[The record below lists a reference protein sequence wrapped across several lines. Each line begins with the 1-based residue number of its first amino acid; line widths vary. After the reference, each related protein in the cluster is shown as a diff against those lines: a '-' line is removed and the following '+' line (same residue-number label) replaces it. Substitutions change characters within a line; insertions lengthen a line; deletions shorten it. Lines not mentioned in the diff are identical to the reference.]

1 MSLLSQVIQFLFTGI
16 TIGSIYAMVGLGF
29 TIIYNATGII
39 NFAQGEFVMLG
50 GMVMVWL
57 TTVLHLPL
65 PVGFVLSVLIVTAI
79 GAAFERLAIYPL
91 KKPKVLIL
99 IIITLAG
106 SIVLKGAAMLLWGKQ
121 TYSLPHFSGEAPIV
135 ILGATILPQALWI
148 IGILIAVV
156 ALLAFFFNFTMLGK
170 AMRAC
175 SINPIA
181 ASLVGINVKRIV
193 LLSFAMSAGI
203 GAAAGIAFTPIV
215 LMEFDRGALLGLK
228 GFCAAVLGG
237 LGNGAGAVIAGLLIG
252 VLESFGAGFISS
264 EYKDAIALGVLL
276 IVLLVR
282 PSGIMGGREA
292 SKLKEF

>member
-1 MSLLSQVIQFLFTGI
+1 MSELSQIAQFLFTGI

-29 TIIYNATGII
+29 NIIYNATGII

-57 TTVLHLPL
+57 TASFNLPL
-65 PVGFVLSVLIVTAI
+65 PLGFMLAVFIVTII
-79 GAAFERLAIYPL
+79 GAVFERFAIYPL
-91 KKPKVLIL
+91 KKPSALIL

-106 SIVLKGAAMLLWGKQ
+106 SIIFKGAAMLVWGKQ
-121 TYSLPHFSGEAPIV
+121 TYSLAHFSGEEPLQL
-135 ILGATILPQALWI
+135 LGATILPQALWV
-148 IGILIAVV
+148 IGILMAVV
-156 ALLAFFFNFTMLGK
+156 GLLAFFFNFTMLGK

-175 SINPIA
+175 SVNPVA

-237 LGNGAGAVIAGLLIG
+237 LGNGTGAVIAGLLIG
-252 VLESFGAGFISS
+252 VLESFATGYISS

-276 IVLLVR
+276 AVLLVR
-282 PSGIMGGREA
+282 PSGLMGSREA
-292 SKLKEF
+292 ARLKEF

>member
-1 MSLLSQVIQFLFTGI
+1 MSLVSQITQFLFTGL

-29 TIIYNATGII
+29 NIIYNATGII

-50 GMVMVWL
+50 GMIMVWL
-57 TTVLHLPL
+57 TTTFNLPL
-65 PVGFVLSVLIVTAI
+65 PLGFLLSVLFVTCL
-79 GAAFERLAIYPL
+79 GALFDRLAIYPL
-91 KKPKVLIL
+91 KKPPALIL
-99 IIITLAG
+99 IIITLAA
-106 SIVLKGAAMLLWGKQ
+106 SIIFKGAAMLFWGKQ
-121 TYSLPHFSGEAPIV
+121 TYSLPHFSGEEP
-135 ILGATILPQALWI
+135 LHLFGASILPQALWI
-148 IGILIAVV
+148 IGILAAVV
-156 ALLAFFFNFTMLGK
+156 VLLAFFFNFTMLGK

-175 SINPIA
+175 SVNPVA

-237 LGNGAGAVIAGLLIG
+237 LGNGTGAVVAGLLIG
-252 VLESFGAGFISS
+252 ILESFATGYISS
-264 EYKDAIALGVLL
+264 EYKDAIALGVLV

-282 PSGIMGGREA
+282 PSGIMGSRDA
-292 SKLKEF
+292 AALKEL

>member
-1 MSLLSQVIQFLFTGI
+1 MSDLSQIAQFLFTGI

-29 TIIYNATGII
+29 NIIYNATGII

-57 TTVLHLPL
+57 TTSLNLPL
-65 PVGFVLSVLIVTAI
+65 PLGFMLAVLIVTVI
-79 GAAFERLAIYPL
+79 GAVFERLAIYPL
-91 KKPKVLIL
+91 KKPPALIL
-99 IIITLAG
+99 IIITLAA
-106 SIVLKGAAMLLWGKQ
+106 SIIFKGAVMLIWGKQ
-121 TYSLPHFSGEAPIV
+121 TYSLPHFSGEEPLHL
-135 ILGATILPQALWI
+135 LGAAILPQALWV

-156 ALLAFFFNFTMLGK
+156 ALLAFFFNFTLLGK

-175 SINPIA
+175 SVNPVA

-203 GAAAGIAFTPIV
+203 GAAAGIVFTPIV

-237 LGNGAGAVIAGLLIG
+237 LGNGTGAVIAGLLIG
-252 VLESFGAGFISS
+252 ILESFGTGYISS

-276 IVLLVR
+276 AVLLVR
-282 PSGIMGGREA
+282 PSGLMGSREA
-292 SKLKEF
+292 ASLKEL